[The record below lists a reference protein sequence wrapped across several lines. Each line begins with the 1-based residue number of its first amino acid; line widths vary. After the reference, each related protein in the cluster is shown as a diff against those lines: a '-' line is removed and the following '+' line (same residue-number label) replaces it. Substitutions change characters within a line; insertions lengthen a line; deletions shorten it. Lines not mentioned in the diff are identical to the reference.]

1 MMKDNKF
8 QYVYEGKPDKQ
19 EVKTFDTYI
28 LDKLLKETK
37 EFYSKFVHNNSN
49 LSVID
54 FLDQANTY
62 LDEERERVKNYY
74 PIADFRD
81 QVWKT
86 LTKELIEKPG
96 NDLIS
101 RPGDGLFNMLKDDN
115 KKYSK
120 LLYGFIT
127 EIKFDLSKF
136 IAEIVEYIKFKIKEV
151 NEKEVKDAG
160 EQSSHLIAELIKFR
174 SHLEDLVRDCFGNN
188 AEIKTSISLQLQKL
202 YATIDEF
209 PKYLA
214 DYIDGFISKQGKQQ
228 GQGDFNEQVE
238 EIFDVINL
246 TAQRDAFLHFYEI
259 ALKNRLLGKDTFFED
274 IEKNFLSRLSQLFG
288 ETQIM
293 KVKGMINDIVSSKE
307 PLNKFKEYIK
317 TRKNREILDNR
328 DLEMSVLTKAN
339 WPQEVLA
346 ADVCKRPNDID
357 TIATEFENHYTNTMV
372 GRKIEW
378 LLGEGNVELIAT
390 FTKGKKT
397 LICSV
402 YQMCILTALDLCIQ
416 RKLKL
421 GDLVESCKLNK
432 KQMKYYMMP
441 LIKSKLVKREA
452 IEDIA
457 PFDDKEFMSLNL
469 EFTSKNRVLNI
480 VPKKTL
486 KGRDKKADQDQIS
499 SIRKKELDAALVRIM
514 KSNRRMEFADL
525 AKEVRKVIEH
535 FPPSDRQ

>member
-1 MMKDNKF
+1 
-8 QYVYEGKPDKQ
+8 
-19 EVKTFDTYI
+19 
-28 LDKLLKETK
+28 
-37 EFYSKFVHNNSN
+37 
-49 LSVID
+49 
-54 FLDQANTY
+54 
-62 LDEERERVKNYY
+62 
-74 PIADFRD
+74 
-81 QVWKT
+81 
-86 LTKELIEKPG
+86 
-96 NDLIS
+96 
-101 RPGDGLFNMLKDDN
+101 
-115 KKYSK
+115 
-120 LLYGFIT
+120 
-127 EIKFDLSKF
+127 
-136 IAEIVEYIKFKIKEV
+136 
-151 NEKEVKDAG
+151 
-160 EQSSHLIAELIKFR
+160 
-174 SHLEDLVRDCFGNN
+174 
-188 AEIKTSISLQLQKL
+188 
-202 YATIDEF
+202 
-209 PKYLA
+209 
-214 DYIDGFISKQGKQQ
+214 
-228 GQGDFNEQVE
+228 
-238 EIFDVINL
+238 
-246 TAQRDAFLHFYEI
+246 
-259 ALKNRLLGKDTFFED
+259 
-274 IEKNFLSRLSQLFG
+274 
-288 ETQIM
+288 M

-486 KGRDKKADQDQIS
+486 KGKDKKADQDQIS
-499 SIRKKELDAALVRIM
+499 SIRKKRVGCC
-514 KSNRRMEFADL
+514 FG
-525 AKEVRKVIEH
+525 
-535 FPPSDRQ
+535 